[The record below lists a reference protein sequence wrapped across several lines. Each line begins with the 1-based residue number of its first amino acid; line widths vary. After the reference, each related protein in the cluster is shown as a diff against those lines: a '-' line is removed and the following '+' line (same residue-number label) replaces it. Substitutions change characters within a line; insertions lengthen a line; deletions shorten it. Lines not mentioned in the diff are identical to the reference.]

1 LHTHLLTVQPVKT
14 PLLHTEP
21 FSQIMSSSAQTTVAA
36 VAVAVVAAAVAATSQ
51 LLEAFTQRKTS
62 LH

>member
-1 LHTHLLTVQPVKT
+1 
-14 PLLHTEP
+14 
-21 FSQIMSSSAQTTVAA
+21 MSSSAQTTVAA